1 MIVAP
6 VTFLLLVYSDN
17 THSSRHLIFFTTFF
31 FSTLTSIITVLYL
44 KKINKISDLDAS
56 IREQRIQPLAIGA
69 IYHGIGFLALW
80 ALNATPIVKGLM
92 FCYAL
97 NTAVVWFI
105 TLKWKISIHAI
116 GLGGPLV
123 ALWLHGFHYPI
134 FMATLLLIVCTSR
147 VILKAHTP
155 SQVITGS
162 ALAMSL
168 AYIELNLLFL

>member
-1 MIVAP
+1 
-6 VTFLLLVYSDN
+6 
-17 THSSRHLIFFTTFF
+17 
-31 FSTLTSIITVLYL
+31 
-44 KKINKISDLDAS
+44 
-56 IREQRIQPLAIGA
+56 
-69 IYHGIGFLALW
+69 
-80 ALNATPIVKGLM
+80 M

-97 NTAVVWFI
+97 NTAVVWLI

-134 FMATLLLIVCTSR
+134 FMGTLLVLVCTSR
-147 VILKAHTP
+147 VLLKAHTP

-162 ALAMSL
+162 ALAMGL